1 MPSRKEVASELG
13 REIIMRRKVY
23 PALIQE
29 KKLHPEHA
37 QKQMLRIAAALEVIE
52 AMTDEEFTALLK
64 RYQENKEG
72 EVKQGSLW

>member
-23 PALIQE
+23 PGLIQE

-37 QKQMLRIAAALEVIE
+37 QKQMLRLAAALEAIE

-72 EVKQGSLW
+72 VAKQGSLF

>member
-29 KKLHPEHA
+29 KKLHQDHA
-37 QKQMLRIAAALEVIE
+37 QKQMLRLAVALEVIE

-64 RYQENKEG
+64 RYQDSKEG
-72 EVKQGSLW
+72 GVKQGSLF